1 MTRVAASALVS
12 AALAALV
19 SPFARGAPATLCNA
33 DETAYFSCAM
43 AGGKQLAVCGALP
56 ERLQYRFGRP
66 NAVELAY
73 PADANDGPHDLQIA
87 RYHRYR
93 TERLTLRFERE
104 GVSYAVFDEQEDGR
118 RRGGVRVRTP
128 DGRERD
134 LVCAGP
140 AASRLGELVGIV
152 SCDRESALNG
162 GRCP

>member
-1 MTRVAASALVS
+1 VQR
-12 AALAALV
+12 
-19 SPFARGAPATLCNA
+19 RR
-33 DETAYFSCAM
+33 DR
-43 AGGKQLAVCGALP
+43 GALP